1 MRFVSLRLAPRRV
14 VALCSAVLPF
24 LILRLFVLRRFFLP
38 GPRFSPG
45 ENIDQIVAQMP
56 AASTDVAHLS
66 RLGFDHNLFGV
77 IVRVNS
83 HLDTGTAF
91 QNTVPKI
98 PVGFLLASSVKLRLF
113 MREKGPEYS
122 LNGRPAK
129 KLVLSGKKSKKSKK
143 MKITSL
149 LAAYNDIIGFSKISA
164 DIVFCDEAA
173 TAALTGRFIYD
184 MLEGALVT
192 LNVRRPNVNVKILCG
207 AERAVSDIRIS
218 TRPSVKLLAE
228 VLIRSIRRTRH
239 AI

>member
-1 MRFVSLRLAPRRV
+1 MVVLFYSAIGVLA
-14 VALCSAVLPF
+14 LLLISAVKTE
-24 LILRLFVLRRFFLP
+24 I
-38 GPRFSPG
+38 
-45 ENIDQIVAQMP
+45 N
-56 AASTDVAHLS
+56 AAVYFNLERGTVMFT
-66 RLGFDHNLFGV
+66 LGLKKF
-77 IVRVNS
+77 
-83 HLDTGTAF
+83 
-91 QNTVPKI
+91 TV
-98 PVGFLLASSVKLRLF
+98 VKLRLF

-129 KLVLSGKKSKKSKK
+129 KLVLSGKKNKKSKK

-192 LNVRRPNVNVKILCG
+192 LNVRRPKVNVKILYG